1 MEGSGDGTSSGLL
14 KSDVS
19 KGLRGRRL
27 TNNFGFATLLSLLFL
42 TFLDNTVISAVL
54 ANVQSELHSGI
65 SELQWIVGGYALA
78 FASLM
83 LMCGSLGDNYG
94 RKKVMLIGVTT
105 FCVGSVICAVSGS
118 SAELII
124 GRVVMGIGAAGSE
137 PGTLSM
143 IRHLYPEPRRRARAL
158 GAWAA
163 VSGLALAM
171 GPVAG
176 ATLVGIWSWRAV
188 FWFNLLFGS
197 LALICAM
204 LFLPESSNPTRSR
217 PDFAG
222 FILAS
227 AMLGT
232 ATFAT
237 IEGETAGYMTRSIVT
252 LYALSIVA
260 LALFIMVERRAKN
273 PMLDLEFF
281 RRRAYTGSTIVAFAS
296 YFSIFSIFFFV
307 ALYLEVVASVTPYNL
322 ALDFLPLLAGMVAAS
337 LFTGR
342 WVGRVG
348 SRVPMMS
355 GCLIAAA
362 GVILTDALISPQAN
376 ISSVGW
382 TMGIAGIGFGILVV
396 PVTSSALTSL
406 PAANSGMA
414 ASTTN
419 TSRELGAVA
428 GVAILGSIVNGQL
441 TVNLTNQLIA
451 IGIPET
457 YRAQIIAAVTTGSIN
472 AQQKGLSG
480 KTSAAVQAIIN
491 KVVAAAYQAFSH
503 GLDFALGI
511 SFFLLLGSAALSYF
525 TGTNEGAVPFE
536 DFNPALVE
544 GVQHS
549 T

>member
-1 MEGSGDGTSSGLL
+1 MSDSSDETSSQPLMSNAPL
-14 KSDVS
+14 AP
-19 KGLRGRRL
+19 RGRGL
-27 TNNFGFATLLSLLFL
+27 FTNFGFVTLLSLLFL

-54 ANVQSELHSGI
+54 ANVQSDLHSGI
-65 SELQWIVGGYALA
+65 SELQWIVGGYSLA

-83 LMCGSLGDNYG
+83 LTCGSLGDNFG
-94 RKKVMLIGVTT
+94 RKKVMLIGAGI
-105 FCVGSVICAVSGS
+105 FCAGSVLCAMS
-118 SAELII
+118 SSSTELII

-143 IRHLYPEPRRRARAL
+143 IRHIYPEHRRRARAL

-171 GPVAG
+171 GPVVG

-197 LALICAM
+197 LALVCAA
-204 LFLPESSNPTRSR
+204 LFLPESSDPSRSR

-222 FILAS
+222 FVLAS
-227 AMLGT
+227 VTLGA

-237 IEGETAGYMTRSIVT
+237 IQGETSGYMASHIIT
-252 LYALSIVA
+252 LYVVSVIALCGFV
-260 LALFIMVERRAKN
+260 LVERRVKN
-273 PMLDLEFF
+273 PMLNLAFF
-281 RRRAYTGSTIVAFAS
+281 RRRAFTGSTIVAFAS

-322 ALDFLPLLAGMVAAS
+322 ALDFLPLLAGMVVAS
-337 LFTGR
+337 LLTGR
-342 WVGRVG
+342 WIGRVG
-348 SRVPMMS
+348 TRVPMMS
-355 GCLIAAA
+355 GCLIAAV
-362 GVILTDALISPQAN
+362 GVLLTDALIAPHAGITN
-376 ISSVGW
+376 VGW

-396 PVTSSALTSL
+396 PVTSLALTSL
-406 PAANSGMA
+406 PAAHSGMA

-441 TVNLTNQLIA
+441 TVNLTSQLIA

-472 AQQKGLSG
+472 AQEKGLSG
-480 KTSAAVQAIIN
+480 KTSAAVQAIID
-491 KVVAAAYQAFSH
+491 KVVAAAYQAFTH

-511 SFFLLLGSAALSYF
+511 SFFLLIGSAAVSYY
-525 TGTNEGAVPFE
+525 TGTSERSVPFE
-536 DFNPALVE
+536 EFSPTLAKGL
-544 GVQHS
+544 
-549 T
+549 